1 MIEINGK
8 RIPIPS
14 TWNDL
19 TLRQALACY
28 QIIGMDTWGIF
39 SAEEL
44 LHAKRLQIMMELCNI
59 DHAFLE
65 DWKAQE
71 IEADPAEGANI
82 FYSGLNTLSN
92 TITAF
97 AFQEKAQGGYQLALT
112 YTKTPWP
119 YLEAKYRGGKLRL
132 YAPADQLSNVTIYEL
147 GMSFMALER
156 FLQDQDE
163 DALFELLAI
172 LYRPMKPATAENKR
186 SAYQGDRRLPLLHHE
201 ATLPARKKHMRK
213 LPELVR
219 NFLVFWFA
227 SCRQQ
232 IISSYPNIFSSN
244 PHGTAGE
251 AAGNDYAWGGVL
263 LNLADGLPNLD
274 AVAQQHYANALTYL
288 SMLEDQRKKHE
299 MEMARQKRESRRSR

>member
-1 MIEINGK
+1 M
-8 RIPIPS
+8 S
-14 TWNDL
+14 
-19 TLRQALACY
+19 
-28 QIIGMDTWGIF
+28 
-39 SAEEL
+39 
-44 LHAKRLQIMMELCNI
+44 
-59 DHAFLE
+59 
-65 DWKAQE
+65 
-71 IEADPAEGANI
+71 
-82 FYSGLNTLSN
+82 
-92 TITAF
+92 AF

-119 YLEAKYRGGKLRL
+119 YIELSRGWRPRQRRFSGRQTTNRI
-132 YAPADQLSNVTIYEL
+132 YGPSNSLSNVSIYEL

-163 DALFELLAI
+163 EALFELLAI
-172 LYRPMKPATAENKR
+172 LYRPSKPATADNKR

-201 ATLPARKKHMRK
+201 ATLPVRKKLMRR
-213 LPELVR
+213 LPPLVR

-232 IISSYPNIFSSN
+232 IISSYPNIFSIN
-244 PHGTAGE
+244 PHGSAGE
-251 AAGNDYAWGGVL
+251 AAGNDYAWGGIL

-299 MEMARQKRESRRSR
+299 MEMARQKRESRRAR